1 MNTQLTFWLPGK
13 CSPKVRPRASV
24 INQSH
29 SATIKKTK
37 AHVYNCPRYKAWK
50 NWAICSL
57 YRQFLNQ
64 NKSNHQIPLEHIE
77 ILIVFVGKHRGDG
90 ENMVGAVLDSAVQAN
105 IITDDCLKNI
115 PTGCWEHRCASN
127 PKITG
132 TLVLINPINPTLKK
146 LNPVWEKWI
155 LSQTEEPPTLP
166 KSSSRPKNNR
176 QVS

>member
-13 CSPKVRPRASV
+13 CSPKVRPRATV

-29 SATIKKTK
+29 SVSIKKAK
-37 AHVYNCPRYKAWK
+37 AHVYNCPRYTAWK
-50 NWAICSL
+50 NWAISSL

-64 NKSNHQIPLEHIE
+64 SKSYKQEPLEHIE
-77 ILIVFVGKHRGDG
+77 ILIVFIGKHRGDG

-115 PTGCWEHRCASN
+115 PRGCWEHQEATN
-127 PKITG
+127 TKITG
-132 TLVLINPINPTLKK
+132 TLVLIQPIKPALKK

-155 LSQTEEPPTLP
+155 LSQAEEPPVLP
-166 KSSSRPKNNR
+166 KSSNR
-176 QVS
+176 SKSNKQVS